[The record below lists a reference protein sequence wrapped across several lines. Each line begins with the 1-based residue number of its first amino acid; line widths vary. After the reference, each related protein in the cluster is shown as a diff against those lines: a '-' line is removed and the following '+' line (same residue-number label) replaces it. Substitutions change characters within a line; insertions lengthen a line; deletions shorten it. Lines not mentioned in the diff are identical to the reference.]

1 MPSFDR
7 RSFLSASAASA
18 VAATLAG
25 VLRPALVNAVPAGT
39 DGSGPVPPDFPPGIP
54 LFRQRYQNWSKEI
67 VVDAVWTCSPR
78 SADDVVTLANWAHA
92 SGHRLRPRGAMHGWT
107 PFTIENGENLD
118 RVVLVD
124 TMTALT
130 GVTVDTASS
139 TVTAGA
145 GATLSDVL
153 QALEDHGLGW
163 SSVPAPGVLSIA
175 GALAVGAHGAV
186 VRAVGEK
193 VPIGS
198 SSGSLSNLVTSMTVV
213 AWNGTGYALRTV
225 ARSEADA
232 PDLAVHLGRAFV
244 TEVTMQAHPATPL
257 RCESITDIGWAEL
270 FGAPGAPGRTYV
282 DFLDRSGRAEAIWYP
297 FTDTP
302 WLKVW
307 TPTPVRPPSSR
318 EVDGPYNYT
327 FSDTLPEA
335 VSDAIGAVV
344 SGRTEL
350 TPALGQVFLATT
362 VAGLAATGSS
372 DIWGA
377 PKNTQFYIRPSTLL
391 LTEGG
396 GAVITARANVAA
408 VLHDFTRWFR
418 ERTEHYASLGQFPI
432 NGPVEIRCC
441 GLDQGSDVLVDSAG
455 PPTISAMRPVPD
467 RPEWDT
473 AVWLNV
479 LGIPGTPGMFAFYR
493 EMEQWMRE
501 RFDGADA
508 VFRPEWSKGW
518 AFDEDRPYRDV
529 QALTA
534 TIPDSF
540 RDGYSGERDWDS
552 VVGTVDRLDPHRVFG
567 NAFLD
572 RFVR

>member
-186 VRAVGEK
+186 VRAVGEQ

-198 SSGSLSNLVTSMTVV
+198 SS
-213 AWNGTGYALRTV
+213 
-225 ARSEADA
+225 
-232 PDLAVHLGRAFV
+232 
-244 TEVTMQAHPATPL
+244 
-257 RCESITDIGWAEL
+257 
-270 FGAPGAPGRTYV
+270 
-282 DFLDRSGRAEAIWYP
+282 
-297 FTDTP
+297 
-302 WLKVW
+302 
-307 TPTPVRPPSSR
+307 
-318 EVDGPYNYT
+318 
-327 FSDTLPEA
+327 
-335 VSDAIGAVV
+335 
-344 SGRTEL
+344 
-350 TPALGQVFLATT
+350 
-362 VAGLAATGSS
+362 
-372 DIWGA
+372 
-377 PKNTQFYIRPSTLL
+377 
-391 LTEGG
+391 
-396 GAVITARANVAA
+396 
-408 VLHDFTRWFR
+408 
-418 ERTEHYASLGQFPI
+418 
-432 NGPVEIRCC
+432 
-441 GLDQGSDVLVDSAG
+441 
-455 PPTISAMRPVPD
+455 
-467 RPEWDT
+467 
-473 AVWLNV
+473 
-479 LGIPGTPGMFAFYR
+479 
-493 EMEQWMRE
+493 
-501 RFDGADA
+501 
-508 VFRPEWSKGW
+508 
-518 AFDEDRPYRDV
+518 
-529 QALTA
+529 
-534 TIPDSF
+534 
-540 RDGYSGERDWDS
+540 
-552 VVGTVDRLDPHRVFG
+552 
-567 NAFLD
+567 
-572 RFVR
+572 